1 MQSIQ
6 KEIYDI
12 KSKLG
17 ITTVEPKLLNTSDKD
32 ELTVVDESKNSSS
45 WIWTASKFFSRKLQ
59 QVQLDKV
66 VSKASGADYYE
77 SSRDRKHYE
86 NFHNDNEI
94 VINANQDD
102 ELVSSSQCP
111 ETSPLLL
118 GPLYVQQKNIPDLS
132 ADFSTRSYPSE
143 FSQWYGHTLVN
154 GGASKPDSCIA
165 RQKGMYLFEAKRT

>member
-17 ITTVEPKLLNTSDKD
+17 ITTVEPKLQNTSNKD
-32 ELTVVDESKNSSS
+32 ELTVIDEAKNSSS
-45 WIWTASKFFSRKLQ
+45 WIWTASKFFGRKLQ
-59 QVQLDKV
+59 QVQSNNL
-66 VSKASGADYYE
+66 VSKTGGADYYKIPE
-77 SSRDRKHYE
+77 SSRGSKHYE
-86 NFHNDNEI
+86 NVHNDNEI
-94 VINANQDD
+94 ITNANEDD

-118 GPLYVQQKNIPDLS
+118 GPLYVQQKSIPDLS
-132 ADFSTRSYPSE
+132 PNTEE

-154 GGASKPDSCIA
+154 GGASKPDRCIA
-165 RQKGMYLFEAKRT
+165 RQKGMYLFEAKPI